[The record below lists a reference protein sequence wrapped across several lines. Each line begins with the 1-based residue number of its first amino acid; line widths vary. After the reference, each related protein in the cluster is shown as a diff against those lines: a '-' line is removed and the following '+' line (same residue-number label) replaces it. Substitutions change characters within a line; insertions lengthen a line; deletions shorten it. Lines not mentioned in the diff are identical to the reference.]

1 MSTKKGCIKSINFN
15 SINLHFNFFQG
26 AYVVKDFNIDAD
38 LLPRVIKSSR
48 FSLLLETFI
57 EEDSK
62 MISIAYL
69 KFYGFINNLNSR
81 KG

>member
-1 MSTKKGCIKSINFN
+1 M
-15 SINLHFNFFQG
+15 
-26 AYVVKDFNIDAD
+26 KDFNIDAD

-69 KFYGFINNLNSR
+69 KFYGFINNLNQR